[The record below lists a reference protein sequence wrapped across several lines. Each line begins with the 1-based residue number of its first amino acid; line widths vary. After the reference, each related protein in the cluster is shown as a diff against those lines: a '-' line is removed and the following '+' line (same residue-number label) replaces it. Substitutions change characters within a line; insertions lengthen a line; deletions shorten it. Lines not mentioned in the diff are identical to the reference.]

1 MIISHQDH
9 RIELLSERAIFL
21 PDHSALVLSD
31 VHLGKAASFQAHGL
45 PVPEGDDLVDL
56 TRISHLLEI
65 TQARELVIVGDL
77 LHSPRGISPQLISQL
92 EQWMSQ
98 CPAKITLV
106 LGNHDRRAIKAYHI
120 ESAPMLKLGA
130 IHLIH
135 DPADTSDHFSI
146 CGHLHPVSEI
156 KDRLRGYHRTPCFW
170 LTDQMLVLPSFGT
183 FTGGHPIK
191 PAPENRVFSPL
202 KGRVIELPAHCWK

>member
-77 LHSPRGISPQLISQL
+77 LHSPRGISPQLIS
-92 EQWMSQ
+92 
-98 CPAKITLV
+98 
-106 LGNHDRRAIKAYHI
+106 
-120 ESAPMLKLGA
+120 
-130 IHLIH
+130 
-135 DPADTSDHFSI
+135 
-146 CGHLHPVSEI
+146 
-156 KDRLRGYHRTPCFW
+156 
-170 LTDQMLVLPSFGT
+170 
-183 FTGGHPIK
+183 
-191 PAPENRVFSPL
+191 
-202 KGRVIELPAHCWK
+202 